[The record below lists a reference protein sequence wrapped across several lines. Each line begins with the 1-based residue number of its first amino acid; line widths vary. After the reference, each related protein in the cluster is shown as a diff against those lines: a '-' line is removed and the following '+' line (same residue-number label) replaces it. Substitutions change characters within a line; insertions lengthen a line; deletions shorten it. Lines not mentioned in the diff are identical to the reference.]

1 MMEKEMIFD
10 THTHLTSPEFEA
22 DREQL
27 LRQLAEDGVAAYTE
41 IGVDLESSR
50 EAARLAEASRE
61 GTMSRLSEEEDN
73 AFDAASSAARRF
85 AAYPRV
91 YAAVGFHPDHVT
103 ELTEEALAELR
114 QLAKRPGVVAIGEIG
129 LDYYYIDRR
138 SAEEKQEALEAK
150 AKLPALS
157 PEICGK
163 KEYKR
168 LKRLAESVD
177 FAYDPVPSVQQE
189 AFVRQLRLAREL
201 GMPINVHSRDAALD
215 TYTLIEEEK
224 GYQAGGIIHCFSY
237 SAEMALRFVKL
248 GLCIGIGGVLT
259 FPNGRKLREVAEA
272 VPLEN
277 IVLETDAPYMAPVP
291 FRGQRND
298 PGKLRYVAPVLAEIK
313 GISTEEL
320 IRVTRE
326 NAMRVYRIEEF

>member
-1 MMEKEMIFD
+1 MENERIFD
-10 THTHLTSPEFEA
+10 THTHLNAPEFQA
-22 DREQL
+22 DREPL
-27 LRQLAEDGVAAYTE
+27 LRQLTEEGIAAYTE
-41 IGVDLESSR
+41 IGFDLESSR
-50 EAARLAEASRE
+50 EAARQAEASQAGTLARLLAEE
-61 GTMSRLSEEEDN
+61 GNVFGAE
-73 AFDAASSAARRF
+73 APAARNDSC
-85 AAYPRV
+85 YPRI

-103 ELTEEALAELR
+103 ELTETALEELR
-114 QLAKRPGVVAIGEIG
+114 QLAKKPGVVAIGEIG
-129 LDYYYIDRR
+129 LDYYYIDHR
-138 SAEEKQEALEAK
+138 SEEEKLEALAAK
-150 AKLPALS
+150 EKLPALS

-189 AFVRQLRLAREL
+189 AFARQLQLAREL

-215 TYTLIEEEK
+215 TYTIIEQEK
-224 GYQAGGIIHCFSY
+224 GYQEGGIIHCFSY

-248 GLCIGIGGVLT
+248 GFCIGIGGVLS

-277 IVLETDAPYMAPVP
+277 IVLETDAPFMAPVP

-298 PGKLRYVAPVLAEIK
+298 PGKLRCVAPILAEIK
-313 GISTEEL
+313 GISTEEV

-326 NAMRVYRIEEF
+326 NAMRVYRIKEL

>member
-1 MMEKEMIFD
+1 MMEKERIFD
-10 THTHLTSPEFEA
+10 THTHLNAPEFQE
-22 DREQL
+22 DRALL
-27 LRQLAEDGVAAYTE
+27 LRQLAADGIAAYTE
-41 IGVDLESSR
+41 IGFDLESSR
-50 EAARLAEASRE
+50 QAAAQAEDSQAPLSAEEANAFGRGNQASRN
-61 GTMSRLSEEEDN
+61 GQGS
-73 AFDAASSAARRF
+73 
-85 AAYPRV
+85 PRI
-91 YAAVGFHPDHVT
+91 YAAVGFHPDHVA

-114 QLAKRPGVVAIGEIG
+114 QLAQKPGVVAIGEIG
-129 LDYYYIDRR
+129 LDYYYIDHR
-138 SAEEKQEALEAK
+138 SEAEKQEALEAK
-150 AKLPALS
+150 AKLPTLS

-168 LKRLAESVD
+168 LKKLAESVD
-177 FAYDPVPSVQQE
+177 FVYDPVPEVQQE

-201 GMPINVHSRDAALD
+201 KMPINVHSRDAALD
-215 TYTLIEEEK
+215 TYTLIEQEE
-224 GYQAGGIIHCFSY
+224 GYREGGIIHCFSY
-237 SAEMALRFVKL
+237 SVEMALRFVKL

-298 PGKLRYVAPVLAEIK
+298 PGKLQYVAPVLAEIK

-326 NAMRVYRIEEF
+326 NAMRVYRIESL

>member
-1 MMEKEMIFD
+1 MMAKESIFD
-10 THTHLTSPEFEA
+10 THTHLNAPEFHA
-22 DREQL
+22 DRTQL
-27 LRQLAEDGVAAYTE
+27 LHQLAEEGIAAYTE
-41 IGVDLESSR
+41 IGFDLESSR
-50 EAARLAEASRE
+50 EAAAQAEASA
-61 GTMSRLSEEEDN
+61 SKALSGRHAAEDN
-73 AFDAASSAARRF
+73 VFSADSPAARNG
-85 AAYPRV
+85 AVPRI
-91 YAAVGFHPDHVT
+91 YAAVGFHPDHVA
-103 ELTEEALAELR
+103 ELTEEALAALR
-114 QLAKRPGVVAIGEIG
+114 QLAKKPGVVAVGEIG
-129 LDYYYIDRR
+129 LDYYYIDHR
-138 SAEEKQEALEAK
+138 SEEEKQEALAAK
-150 AKLPALS
+150 AKLPSLS

-177 FAYDPVPSVQQE
+177 FNYDPVPEVQQE

-215 TYTLIEEEK
+215 TYTIIEQEK
-224 GYQAGGIIHCFSY
+224 GYQEGGIIHCFSY
-237 SAEMALRFVKL
+237 SAEMALRFVRL

-272 VPLEN
+272 VPLES

-298 PGKLRYVAPVLAEIK
+298 PGKLQYVAPVLAEIK

-326 NAMRVYRIEEF
+326 NAMRVYRIKEM

>member
-1 MMEKEMIFD
+1 MMAKESIFD
-10 THTHLTSPEFEA
+10 THTHLNAPEFHA
-22 DREQL
+22 DRTQL
-27 LRQLAEDGVAAYTE
+27 LHQLAEEGIAAYTE
-41 IGVDLESSR
+41 IGFDLESSR
-50 EAARLAEASRE
+50 EAAAQAEATASKA
-61 GTMSRLSEEEDN
+61 LSCRHAAEDN
-73 AFDAASSAARRF
+73 VFSADSPAARNG
-85 AAYPRV
+85 AVPRI
-91 YAAVGFHPDHVT
+91 YAAVGFHPDHVA
-103 ELTEEALAELR
+103 ELTEEALAALR
-114 QLAKRPGVVAIGEIG
+114 QLAKKPGVVAVGEIG
-129 LDYYYIDRR
+129 LDYYYIDHR
-138 SAEEKQEALEAK
+138 SEEEKQEALAAK
-150 AKLPALS
+150 AKLPELS

-177 FAYDPVPSVQQE
+177 FNYDPVPEVQQE

-215 TYTLIEEEK
+215 TYTIIEQEK
-224 GYQAGGIIHCFSY
+224 GYQEGGIIHCFSY
-237 SAEMALRFVKL
+237 SAEMALRFVRL

-272 VPLEN
+272 VPLES

-298 PGKLRYVAPVLAEIK
+298 PGKLQYVAPVLAEIK

-326 NAMRVYRIEEF
+326 NAMRVYRIKEM

>member
-1 MMEKEMIFD
+1 MMAKESIFD
-10 THTHLTSPEFEA
+10 THTHLNAPEFHA
-22 DREQL
+22 DRTQL
-27 LRQLAEDGVAAYTE
+27 LHQLAEEGIAAYTE
-41 IGVDLESSR
+41 IGFDLESSR
-50 EAARLAEASRE
+50 EAAAQAEASA
-61 GTMSRLSEEEDN
+61 SKALSGRHAAEDN
-73 AFDAASSAARRF
+73 VFSADSPAARNG
-85 AAYPRV
+85 AVPRI
-91 YAAVGFHPDHVT
+91 YAAVGFHPDHVE
-103 ELTEEALAELR
+103 ELTEEALAALR
-114 QLAKRPGVVAIGEIG
+114 QLAKKPGVVAVGEIG
-129 LDYYYIDRR
+129 LDYYYIDHR
-138 SAEEKQEALEAK
+138 SEEEKQEALAAK
-150 AKLPALS
+150 AKLPSLS

-177 FAYDPVPSVQQE
+177 FNYDPVPEVQQE

-215 TYTLIEEEK
+215 TYTIIEQEK
-224 GYQAGGIIHCFSY
+224 GYQEGGIIHCFSY
-237 SAEMALRFVKL
+237 SAEMALRFVRL

-272 VPLEN
+272 VPLES

-298 PGKLRYVAPVLAEIK
+298 PGKLQYVAPVLAEIK

-326 NAMRVYRIEEF
+326 NAMRVYRIKEM